1 MQEQQA
7 EPMRARAGWKVW
19 TALALVLLSGLF
31 VRLWRLDFG
40 QELPYLAH
48 TDEPT
53 QYNPAIQIIR
63 TGDLN
68 PHFFNYPS
76 LTIYL
81 DALVI
86 YAGYGLG
93 RLAGAFESI
102 RDLQPIRTLE
112 MSVGVVGT
120 PSMLLLGRATTAVMG
135 ALSVGVIYGLARQVT
150 RSLWAPFI
158 AALLLA
164 TSQTHIRLSHY
175 MTVDVI
181 ATTFALAC
189 VAACTAAL
197 STGKRWLLWVG
208 AVCGGLATSSKYNYA
223 VLAIPVALSALLEP
237 RARWGRRVAHL
248 FACGALFGLAFALT
262 SPYVLLDFEH
272 AAAGIEREMEHYAT
286 GHLGVTGSSMLW
298 YLDYMWEDNPA
309 LVLLGVP
316 GLIAALWRHKRAAVP
331 MVVAAV
337 TYYGLIG
344 NQAVHFD
351 RNVLP
356 VMLLLMVS
364 AATMVETLGEWL
376 LRRIQQWGVRAP
388 IFAPAIALF
397 VTLPLLPSLRAL
409 PAFLQPPQPS
419 GKAEAQAWFDR
430 AIASPST
437 DRLLRPLKIAAES
450 YTVYL
455 DPERYD
461 VQYYS
466 TITNQE
472 HGLTAF
478 KVLKYDAVIVG
489 SGMFA
494 RFYENP
500 ELYAEQVRVYDAF
513 FDTVPDSVAFVGH
526 YDPLD
531 FRGSGGQVY
540 VFFLTPKG
548 RAFQQ
553 AMEAGS

>member
-81 DALVI
+81 DALVM

-135 ALSVGVIYGLARQVT
+135 ALSVSVIYGLARQVT

>member
-1 MQEQQA
+1 
-7 EPMRARAGWKVW
+7 
-19 TALALVLLSGLF
+19 
-31 VRLWRLDFG
+31 
-40 QELPYLAH
+40 
-48 TDEPT
+48 
-53 QYNPAIQIIR
+53 
-63 TGDLN
+63 
-68 PHFFNYPS
+68 
-76 LTIYL
+76 
-81 DALVI
+81 
-86 YAGYGLG
+86 
-93 RLAGAFESI
+93 
-102 RDLQPIRTLE
+102 
-112 MSVGVVGT
+112 
-120 PSMLLLGRATTAVMG
+120 MLLLGRATTAVMG
-135 ALSVGVIYGLARQVT
+135 ALSVSVIYGLARQVT

>member
-1 MQEQQA
+1 
-7 EPMRARAGWKVW
+7 
-19 TALALVLLSGLF
+19 
-31 VRLWRLDFG
+31 
-40 QELPYLAH
+40 
-48 TDEPT
+48 
-53 QYNPAIQIIR
+53 
-63 TGDLN
+63 
-68 PHFFNYPS
+68 
-76 LTIYL
+76 
-81 DALVI
+81 
-86 YAGYGLG
+86 
-93 RLAGAFESI
+93 
-102 RDLQPIRTLE
+102 
-112 MSVGVVGT
+112 
-120 PSMLLLGRATTAVMG
+120 
-135 ALSVGVIYGLARQVT
+135 VIYGLARQVT

-197 STGKRWLLWVG
+197 STGKRWLLWAG

-376 LRRIQQWGVRAP
+376 LCRIQQWGVRAP

-409 PAFLQPPQPS
+409 PAFLQPSQPS

>member
-135 ALSVGVIYGLARQVT
+135 ALSVSVIYGLARQVT

-237 RARWGRRVAHL
+237 RARWGRRVAQL